1 MNKTERR
8 PPHRDPARIETEFLK
23 SAPGIRHCPEDD
35 VAEIAVAGR
44 SNAGKSS
51 VLNRLTGNRSTAK
64 VSRTPGRTQLLNLF
78 TVRGG
83 GRIVDLPGYG
93 YAKADRE
100 SQRTWQSS
108 VNTYLEERTN
118 LVGLII
124 VMDIRHPLEPLD
136 QQLLGWTEVSALP
149 TLVLL
154 NKADKLGYGAAQQV
168 LQRVRSKIA
177 GAETS
182 VITFSAL
189 RGLHVDEVIDWVRER
204 LSNASQCA
212 SSQLLPT
219 PTSTTSG
226 T

>member
-1 MNKTERR
+1 MKKMEGRSA
-8 PPHRDPARIETEFLK
+8 HRDPARIETEFLK
-23 SAPGIRHCPEDD
+23 SAPGIKECPVDYIP
-35 VAEIAVAGR
+35 EIAVAGR

-83 GRIVDLPGYG
+83 GRLVDLPGYG
-93 YAKADRE
+93 YAKANRD

-118 LVGLII
+118 LVGLIV

-136 QQLLGWTEVSALP
+136 QQLLNWTGVSALP

-168 LQRVRSKIA
+168 LQSTRSRTASAQI
-177 GAETS
+177 S

-204 LSNASQCA
+204 LSPAPQ
-212 SSQLLPT
+212 
-219 PTSTTSG
+219 
-226 T
+226 

>member
-1 MNKTERR
+1 MKKMEGRSA
-8 PPHRDPARIETEFLK
+8 HRDPARIETEFLK
-23 SAPGIRHCPEDD
+23 SAPGIKECPVDD
-35 VAEIAVAGR
+35 IPEIAVAGR

-83 GRIVDLPGYG
+83 GRLVDLPGYG
-93 YAKADRE
+93 YAKANRD

-118 LVGLII
+118 LVGLMV
-124 VMDIRHPLEPLD
+124 VMDIRHPLEPPD
-136 QQLLGWTEVSALP
+136 QQLLNWTGVSALP

-168 LQRVRSKIA
+168 LQSTRSRTASTQI
-177 GAETS
+177 S

-204 LSNASQCA
+204 LSPAPQ
-212 SSQLLPT
+212 
-219 PTSTTSG
+219 
-226 T
+226 

>member
-1 MNKTERR
+1 MKKTEGRSAQE
-8 PPHRDPARIETEFLK
+8 PARIETEFLK
-23 SAPGIRHCPEDD
+23 SAPGIDQCPRDEVPE
-35 VAEIAVAGR
+35 VAIAGR

-78 TVRGG
+78 AVRGG
-83 GRIVDLPGYG
+83 GRLVDLPGYG

-100 SQRTWQSS
+100 SQRAWQNS
-108 VNTYLEERTN
+108 VNTYLEQRAN
-118 LVGLII
+118 LVGLIM

-136 QQLLGWTEVSALP
+136 QQLLQWTEVSRLPAL
-149 TLVLL
+149 LLL

-168 LQRVRSKIA
+168 LARTRSRA
-177 GAETS
+177 TGAEVS
-182 VITFSAL
+182 VMTFSAL

-204 LSNASQCA
+204 LSTAPQCA

-219 PTSTTSG
+219 PTSTTNG